1 MNEQQSPK
9 SSGSTRYPRAK
20 PLPMF
25 ATAVLIA
32 AALYGATLLPPTP
45 ATAVVE
51 DESAP
56 HAVAAAKA
64 FIESL
69 DEKQR
74 EQAVYQFGSPDKSRW
89 SNLPVRMVPRNGVRL
104 GDLNKTQRGLAM
116 EAVASVLSKEGYQKI
131 VDIMDGDQRLA
142 DEEGRG
148 GPDGMFGSDLYYLAF
163 FGKIG
168 RAHV

>member
-1 MNEQQSPK
+1 MNDPQGTK
-9 SSGSTRYPRAK
+9 SAGRPRYPRAK

-25 ATAVLIA
+25 ATALLIA
-32 AALYGATLLPPTP
+32 AALYGANLLPPTA

-74 EQAVYQFGSPDKSRW
+74 EQAV
-89 SNLPVRMVPRNGVRL
+89 
-104 GDLNKTQRGLAM
+104 
-116 EAVASVLSKEGYQKI
+116 
-131 VDIMDGDQRLA
+131 
-142 DEEGRG
+142 
-148 GPDGMFGSDLYYLAF
+148 
-163 FGKIG
+163 
-168 RAHV
+168 